1 MNTKTATQFRLNET
15 DLDRL
20 DQLLAHA
27 TSLAQANGIGT
38 ITKATIVRAL
48 LYLGLEIS
56 DDDFIEAIKQAKI
69 SA

>member
-1 MNTKTATQFRLNET
+1 MNTKTATQFRLNEL

-27 TSLAQANGIGT
+27 TSLAEANGIGS
-38 ITKATIVRAL
+38 ISKATIVRAL
-48 LYLGLEIS
+48 LYIGLS
-56 DDDFIEAIKQAKI
+56 VDDDLFIDAIKQAKI

>member
-1 MNTKTATQFRLNET
+1 MNTKTATQFRLNAM

-27 TSLAQANGIGT
+27 TSLAEANGIGT
-38 ITKATIVRAL
+38 ISKATVVRAL
-48 LYLGLEIS
+48 LFLGLEIN
-56 DDDFIEAIKQAKI
+56 DDDFIQAIKEAKI